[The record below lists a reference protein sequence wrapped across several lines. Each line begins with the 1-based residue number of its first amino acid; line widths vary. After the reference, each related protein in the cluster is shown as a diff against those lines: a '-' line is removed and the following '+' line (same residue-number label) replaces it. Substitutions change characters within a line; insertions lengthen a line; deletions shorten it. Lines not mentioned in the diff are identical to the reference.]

1 MFNSTNTVLGR
12 MEQYRRTGENNSLKL
27 SNIKLALASS
37 GDDQSVETRLAE
49 HYIKKYSQIG
59 LDNKG
64 ISKDSV
70 DSFISELPLTRYLK
84 DGFGLE
90 PKKWAVWSNGL
101 ISSGGIDFNVNQLGR
116 RNESNGFTMGADI
129 DLTDNSLFG
138 FAIREENE
146 DVKISTDGSKF
157 KSDLSLIHI

>member
-1 MFNSTNTVLGR
+1 MLLGR
-12 MEQYRRTGENNSLKL
+12 SRYNSPNFLEFPCE
-27 SNIKLALASS
+27 I
-37 GDDQSVETRLAE
+37 SVETRLAE

-138 FAIREENE
+138 FAIREEN
-146 DVKISTDGSKF
+146 DKTFSN
-157 KSDLSLIHI
+157 DLINLSI

>member
-1 MFNSTNTVLGR
+1 MFLDIIEIQNVSSDVSNTPWNVFICDLQ
-12 MEQYRRTGENNSLKL
+12 MFICVS
-27 SNIKLALASS
+27 
-37 GDDQSVETRLAE
+37 
-49 HYIKKYSQIG
+49 YICVKERPDELLLKKYSQIG

-90 PKKWAVWSNGL
+90 PKKWAIWSNGL
-101 ISSGGIDFNVNQLGR
+101 ISSGGIDFNINQLGR
-116 RNESNGFTMGADI
+116 RNDSNGFTMGADI

-146 DVKISTDGSKF
+146 DVTISTNGSKF
-157 KSDLSLIHI
+157 KSDNINISLNV